1 MKAVAPMMA
10 LAVVLTG
17 AAGCATHTNKNV
29 SAGVV
34 ALTSGDQPRGYI
46 EFFVL
51 EKRKDSG
58 VWIYNVEERKK
69 PSLIGIA
76 GIRSG
81 GQFEGTPP
89 NTTVPICETLHV
101 AVTPGVHNFRL
112 ESTGRLLSV
121 VVMPEM
127 VTRVEIDREFVDK
140 AVNYDVYR
148 IAARVLLPVN
158 TTAGMTASVEEK

>member
-1 MKAVAPMMA
+1 MMA
-10 LAVVLTG
+10 LAVVLMIG
-17 AAGCATHTNKNV
+17 AAGCATHTGKNV

-34 ALTSGDQPRGYI
+34 ALTSGNQPRGYV

-58 VWIYNVEERKK
+58 VWIYNVEERTK
-69 PSLIGIA
+69 PRLIGIA
-76 GIRSG
+76 GVRSG
-81 GQFEGTPP
+81 GKFEGIPP
-89 NTTVPICETLHV
+89 NTNVPICETLHV
-101 AVTPGVHNFRL
+101 AVAPGLHNFRL
-112 ESTGRLLSV
+112 ESTGQQLSV

-127 VTRVEIDREFVDK
+127 VTRVEIDRSLVDK

-158 TTAGMTASVEEK
+158 TLAGMTAEVERGQ